1 VAALLPLL
9 IPAVQA
15 EPVMWVIRDKNSTT
29 YLVGTL
35 HLLRRESE
43 WKSDKLSKAVAE
55 SKELWLEIADPEN
68 QTAIMPLLEKYGYD
82 REKLLSNRLTAA
94 QKEKLNQV
102 EREYNLPPATIE
114 PMRPWLAALIL
125 AVLPLQK
132 AGYDP
137 TAGVDHLLK
146 EQAAK
151 EGDKIQ
157 GFETQEQQVRFLAEL
172 PEADQIA
179 FLSDT
184 LDDVSQGIALFD
196 KLAEAWIRGDSKTI
210 SEVFVDEVKTKAPS
224 IYQKLIVDRNARWAQ
239 RLVELQRIP
248 GVRLVAVGAG
258 HLVGPDSVQAQL
270 EKKGIKA
277 ERY

>member
-1 VAALLPLL
+1 
-9 IPAVQA
+9 
-15 EPVMWVIRDKNSTT
+15 MWVIREKNSTT

-68 QTAIMPLLEKYGYD
+68 QASIMPLLEKYGYD
-82 REKLLSNRLTAA
+82 REKPLSSRLAA
-94 QKEKLNQV
+94 SQKQKLNQV

-114 PMRPWLAALIL
+114 SMRPWLAALLL

-146 EQAAK
+146 EQAAR

-157 GFETQEQQVRFLAEL
+157 GFETQEQQIRFLAEL
-172 PEADQIA
+172 PDADQIA

-196 KLAEAWIRGDSKTI
+196 KLAAAWIRGDSKTI
-210 SEVFVDEVKTKAPS
+210 SEVFVDEVKAKAPS
-224 IYQKLIVDRNARWAQ
+224 IYQKLIVERNARWAE
-239 RLVELQRIP
+239 RLVELQRTP